1 VFYVLGV
8 MLAILIVCTVV
19 ELVRIELMDKRLL
32 RGLPDAV
39 LRAQNRYDEWIDG
52 IVGKDDD
59 QS

>member
-1 VFYVLGV
+1 V
-8 MLAILIVCTVV
+8 I

-32 RGLPDAV
+32 KGLPDAV

-59 QS
+59 RS